1 MNDKSKKYF
10 IGLDLGTNSVGYAV
24 MDKDC
29 RVMRKSGKKMWG
41 SVLFDEGQAAAS
53 TRVQRS
59 SRRRFERRKERIRL
73 LQSLTAKSVAE
84 VDPSFFARL
93 ERSFLLNV
101 KNDDEFG
108 RDNIFNLFDGSYT
121 DRDYYAEYKTI
132 YHLRKRLCEDKSKA
146 DIRLVYLALHH
157 MIKYRGNFL
166 HDEERLQA
174 GSENIAEAIEEF
186 FEDYK
191 KAYFDVDEET
201 GEVVALPEVPVAE
214 IAEIL
219 KRKGKKSEKKDEIIK
234 KICGNAGSLKKKA
247 SAFASLLLGY
257 KADLSDLFSLES
269 GDDDS
274 KKETKVSFE
283 SADYDEKAEA
293 FPELFGDEGAELICR
308 LKAIYSDLTLSS
320 IIGEGKKYVY
330 EGMIER
336 YEKNKKDLLMLKTVL
351 KADEQIY
358 REFFKD
364 SNEKKV
370 NFVSYFKPHVRGK
383 LNEIGKRASKDDF
396 YKEVQK
402 LLNSGKFPDS
412 EAKNYVISRIEED
425 DFLIKLNSTRNA
437 VIPYQLNLNELE
449 LILDNQ
455 SVYYPE
461 LAKNRDKIISLL
473 TFRRPYSVGVIK
485 PESRF
490 AWVEN
495 ADVKDERAYPWNFDE
510 VVDYD
515 SASEKFIKN
524 LTGRCTYFKD
534 QLVLPANSVI
544 YQAYNVLNELANV
557 SIVLSEGG
565 QRKLTVSEKQQCFT
579 LFLEQATVKPKDIT
593 SELFKTFNVASKGLT
608 GLGGDDGKKFLSK
621 MTGYRAIKTALKADC
636 FVEENGKIQ
645 TNYEL
650 FEVYEKIAEIL
661 TVFNDGKIKRRAL
674 EKLLGEK
681 FPKAAIDLLVKQNF
695 VGWGRLSK
703 KCLCGVENE
712 DGQNVLETM
721 YSTSKNFMEVIS
733 GDTLG
738 FKEAFEQKTDKKSDE
753 IKYSEVNELYISP
766 SVKRTV
772 WQAVKVVKEVVK
784 AVGCEPCGIYV
795 ESTRQDDKKKTPK
808 KRIEK
813 LKELYENVR
822 KDTDEYNRNF
832 YRKSVDDELKTMS
845 DDKLNDDM
853 VYLYML
859 QMGKSMYS
867 GKPLDLRNLSTTCEI
882 DHIVPRHYIKD
893 DGIEN
898 RVLVLKQENQEK
910 SGTLA
915 LKKSVR
921 DEMTPFWAFLKSKGF
936 IAKKKFL
943 NLTKSEYTE
952 SDMMGFINRQ
962 LVETNQSMKAVRDLL
977 KSRYS
982 SSDVEF
988 VKAGIS
994 SAFRSAHT
1002 EAGYVEFFKLRELND
1017 FHHAK
1022 DAYLAAAIG
1031 YFTRK
1036 IYPIW
1041 GANSQARQLR
1051 DEIESSAGRDIVE
1064 LCQKR
1069 NGIVVDAMIYANP
1082 DRDDNVIWNTCY
1094 NNILSAFSNNDCLVT
1109 RKKEEASAQFYNAT
1123 VWSKRAENGDVNLRY
1138 AVTRSGEKKPLPLL
1152 YGNYNGENDAYFVL
1166 ATVQK
1171 GKKTETVLTGVPV
1184 RIAYLAKKN
1193 ETAVDD
1199 YLKTY
1204 FEKKGKV
1211 YVSHDKRKILKY
1223 QLIRYNGQLCYITA
1237 ATEVI
1242 NAEQLIMDKKYSLLL
1257 YCIAHPNKKVT
1268 VKGNVYR
1275 LTDVCREQFF
1285 TILMKEFI
1293 FDYVEKVRSRYPLY
1307 KNYADMIEKFVTSGE
1322 FDKLSFLCGEKEIAS
1337 KVNCIAGLL
1346 TLTSAKS
1353 KRVNMKGMGGEN
1365 ALWGRLSSRTI
1376 RKNEVDWIDT
1386 SITGI
1391 YRTEVK
1397 GDE

>member
-1 MNDKSKKYF
+1 MSDKSKKYF

-24 MDKDC
+24 VDKDC
-29 RVMRKSGKKMWG
+29 KVVRKSGKRMWG

-73 LQSLTAKSVAE
+73 LQSLTAKSVTE

-93 ERSFLLNV
+93 ERSFLLNAE
-101 KNDDEFG
+101 KDNEFG
-108 RDNIFNLFDGSYT
+108 RDNIFNLFDGEYT
-121 DRDYYAEYKTI
+121 DRNYYADYKTI
-132 YHLRKRLCEDKSKA
+132 YHLRKRLCEDKSQA

-174 GSENIAEAIEEF
+174 GSEDLAKSIEEF
-186 FEDYK
+186 FE
-191 KAYFDVDEET
+191 AYYDKFPDEDEET
-201 GEVVALPEVPVAE
+201 GEIIGHADIPAE
-214 IAEIL
+214 ELADIL
-219 KRKGKKSEKKDEIIK
+219 KSKGKKSEKKDDIIK
-234 KICGNAGSLKKKA
+234 KICANDNSLKKKA

-257 KADLSDLFSLES
+257 KANLADLFTIGS
-269 GDDDS
+269 GDEDKAKDV
-274 KKETKVSFE
+274 KISFDG
-283 SADYDEKAEA
+283 ADYDEKAES
-293 FPELFGDEGAELICR
+293 FPELFGDDGAELIGV
-308 LKAIYSDLTLSS
+308 LKKIYSDLTLSA

-351 KADEQIY
+351 KADERIY
-358 REFFKD
+358 NEFFKE

-370 NFVSYFKPHVRGK
+370 SFVSYFKPHVRGK
-383 LNEIGKRASKDDF
+383 QNEIGKRASKDDF
-396 YKEVQK
+396 YKAVK
-402 LLNSGKFPDS
+402 NLLGSDKFPDS
-412 EAKNYVISRIEED
+412 EAKSYVLSRIEED

-437 VIPYQLNLNELE
+437 VIPYQLNLNEME
-449 LILDNQ
+449 IILDNQ
-455 SVYYPE
+455 GVYYPE
-461 LAKNRDKIISLL
+461 LAENRDKIISLL

-490 AWVEN
+490 AWVEK
-495 ADVKDERAYPWNFDE
+495 ADVKDERAYPWNFEE

-534 QLVLPANSVI
+534 EYVLPANSVI

-557 SIVLSEGG
+557 RIILSEGG
-565 QRKLTVSEKQQCFT
+565 ERRLTVGEKQRCFK
-579 LFLEQATVKPKDIT
+579 LFLDNSTVKTKDIT
-593 SELFKTFNVASKGLT
+593 SELFKAFRVDSKGLT
-608 GLGGDDGKKFLSK
+608 GLGGDGKKFLSK
-621 MTGYRAIKTALKADC
+621 MTGYRAIKTALKIDC

-650 FEVYEKIAEIL
+650 FELYEKIAEIL
-661 TVFNDGKIKRRAL
+661 TVFNDCKIKRRAL
-674 EKLLGEK
+674 EKLFGEK

-695 VGWGRLSK
+695 VGWGRLSH
-703 KCLCGVENE
+703 KCLCKAEGAN
-712 DGQNVLETM
+712 GLNVLETM
-721 YSTSKNFMEVIS
+721 YSTDKNFMSVIS
-733 GDTLG
+733 DETLG
-738 FKEAFEQKTDKKSDE
+738 FKEIFDQKTDENSGE
-753 IKYSEVNELYISP
+753 IKYSQINELYISP

-795 ESTRQDDKKKTPK
+795 ESTRQDDKKKVTK
-808 KRIEK
+808 TRAEK
-813 LKELYENVR
+813 LKELYEKVR
-822 KDTDEYNRNF
+822 KDTDEYNKGF
-832 YRKSVDDELKTMS
+832 YEKSVGDNLKTMS

-867 GKPLDLRNLSTTCEI
+867 GKSLDLKNLSTTCEI

-893 DGIEN
+893 DSFEN

-921 DEMTPFWAFLKSKGF
+921 DEMTPFWMFLKSKGF
-936 IAKKKFL
+936 IGKKKFG

-952 SDMMGFINRQ
+952 KDMTGFINRQ

-988 VKAGIS
+988 IKAGIS

-1002 EAGYVEFFKLRELND
+1002 QKGYVEFFKLRELND

-1022 DAYLAAAIG
+1022 DAYLAAVIG

-1041 GANSQARQLR
+1041 GANDQSRILR
-1051 DEIESSAGRDIVE
+1051 DEIESSAGRDISE
-1064 LCQKR
+1064 LREKR
-1069 NGIVVDAMIYANP
+1069 YGIVVDSMIYATP
-1082 DRDDNVIWNTCY
+1082 DRDDDVIWNTCY
-1094 NNILSAFSNNDCLVT
+1094 NNILSAFLNNDCLVT
-1109 RKKEEASAQFYNAT
+1109 RKKEEASAQFYKAT
-1123 VWSKRAENGDVNLRY
+1123 IYRLRAEKGVNLRY
-1138 AVTRSGEKKPLPLL
+1138 AVTRSGEKKPLPLN
-1152 YGNYNGENDAYFVL
+1152 YGNYDGESDAYFVL

-1199 YLKTY
+1199 YLKSY
-1204 FEKKGKV
+1204 FEANKKV
-1211 YVSHDKRKILKY
+1211 YVSHDKRRILKY

-1242 NAEQLIMDKKYSLLL
+1242 NAEQLIMDKRYSLLL

-1268 VKGNVYR
+1268 VKDNVYR
-1275 LTDVCREQFF
+1275 LTAVENGEYF
-1285 TILMKEFI
+1285 TNLMKEFVKA
-1293 FDYVEKVRSRYPLY
+1293 YAEKLNERYPLY
-1307 KNYADMIEKFVTSGE
+1307 AKYADGAVAYVESEKFAT
-1322 FDKLSFLCGEKEIAS
+1322 LPLYAEKEACKAAYILNLLNLT
-1337 KVNCIAGLL
+1337 KAGSTQLDMRKYDGS
-1346 TLTSAKS
+1346 TS
-1353 KRVNMKGMGGEN
+1353 
-1365 ALWGRLSSRTI
+1365 WGRLGGKTI
-1376 RKNEVDWIDT
+1376 RKDEVDWIDT

-1391 YRTEVK
+1391 YRTEIK
-1397 GDE
+1397 GEQ